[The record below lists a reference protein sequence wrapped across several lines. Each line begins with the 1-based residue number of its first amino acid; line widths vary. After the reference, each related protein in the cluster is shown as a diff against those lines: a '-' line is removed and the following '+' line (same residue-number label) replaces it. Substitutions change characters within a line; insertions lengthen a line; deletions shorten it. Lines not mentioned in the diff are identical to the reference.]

1 MVKFRNWHKYAGLI
15 SGAVLFILAFTGFFL
30 DHKSW
35 SFLYTTTIP
44 NSYLPATM
52 KEIDSRLV
60 EAYWVDAE
68 KNEVLVGTKR
78 GLFHNSDAEEFSL
91 VLEQQILALRK
102 SGKEGFL
109 YSATDDGIYR
119 SKEGNEWREF
129 ALQGLYVNALAVHD
143 KKLIAIVDKTELIVM
158 DAKGSILERTAVHI
172 DPIELQHSISL
183 SRYVRD
189 FHYGRGLFDGIWSLL
204 INDVTAVLM
213 IVLSM
218 SGFMIW
224 WLIRKVRAKQKK
236 YAKSLKPVIKL
247 HGNFFAV
254 IFVVPMVLFSLTGIV
269 LDHSQFFNKYIKGIT
284 LPHAILPPIYDSLRE
299 DVWSV
304 DYDGKVYR
312 IGNRYGIY
320 KSSDLDNW
328 YFENRGLA
336 YKMERF
342 GGELLVSGM
351 GSPNRIY
358 SEQKGWKIMP
368 KTPHMFKDAW
378 QSVDGY
384 RFFSSHHPNVPLPSF
399 TSTTLY
405 SLLLALH
412 DGTFFASWWVYVND
426 IASVLL
432 LILLFTGT
440 WRWAKKKKGLLKR

>member
-15 SGAVLFILAFTGFFL
+15 SGAVLFILALTGFFL
-30 DHKSW
+30 DHKTW

-44 NSYLPATM
+44 NSFLPATM
-52 KEIDSRLV
+52 KEKDSRLV

-78 GLFHNSDAEEFSL
+78 GLFRNSDAEEFSL

-102 SGKEGFL
+102 SGETSL
-109 YSATDDGIYR
+109 YSATDNGIYR
-119 SKEGNEWREF
+119 SQEDKVWRPF
-129 ALQGLYVNALAVHD
+129 ALQGLYVNALAVYD
-143 KKLIAIVDKTELIVM
+143 KKLIAIIDKKELVVVDALQ
-158 DAKGSILERTAVHI
+158 GSILERTAVHI
-172 DPIELQHSISL
+172 DPEELKHSISL

-213 IVLSM
+213 IVLTM

-224 WLIRKVRAKQKK
+224 WLIKKVRAKQKK
-236 YAKSLKPVIKL
+236 YAKGLKPVIKL
-247 HGNFFAV
+247 HGNFFAIV
-254 IFVVPMVLFSLTGIV
+254 FIVPMVLFSLTGIV
-269 LDHSQFFNKYIKGIT
+269 LDHSQFFNKYIKGVT
-284 LPHAILPPIYDSLRE
+284 LPHAILPPVYDSLRE
-299 DVWSV
+299 DIWSV
-304 DYDGKVYR
+304 DYDGEVYR
-312 IGNRYGIY
+312 VGNRYGIY

-342 GGELLVSGM
+342 GDELLVSGM
-351 GSPNRIY
+351 GAPNRIY
-358 SEQKGWKIMP
+358 TEQKGWKIMP
-368 KTPHMFKDAW
+368 KTPHMFKDTW
-378 QSVDGY
+378 QSADGY
-384 RFFSSHHPNVPLPSF
+384 HFFSSHHPDVPLPSF
-399 TSTTLY
+399 TSTSLY

-412 DGTFFASWWVYVND
+412 DGTFFATWWVYVND

-440 WRWAKKKKGLLKR
+440 LRWAKKKKGLLKR